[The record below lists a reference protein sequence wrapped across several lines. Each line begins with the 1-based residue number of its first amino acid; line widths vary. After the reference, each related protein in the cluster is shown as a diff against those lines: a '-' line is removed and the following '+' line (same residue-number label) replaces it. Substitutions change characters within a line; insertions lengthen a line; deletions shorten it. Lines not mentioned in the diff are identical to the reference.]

1 MHAFYRQ
8 ILLFFPPWNFRPG
21 FAQGTTGISTSN
33 HHSNTKNQ
41 KFQALTLTR
50 STKSHKSLERCVNFH
65 VAFMP
70 RCRIS
75 ERRASRTRTSWD
87 EVLQTKQ
94 DPMKKPISLP
104 SWLLLAHG
112 SEIFWV
118 KLSHVSQQ
126 VLKGW
131 NAAWQLPLLA
141 PCTVQVEYPIFPRPR
156 RWRHCHSHHSSTLRA
171 SIDQVQNE
179 ESQLAFG

>member
-1 MHAFYRQ
+1 MDH
-8 ILLFFPPWNFRPG
+8 N
-21 FAQGTTGISTSN
+21 
-33 HHSNTKNQ
+33 NTKNQ
-41 KFQALTLTR
+41 KFQALTQ

-94 DPMKKPISLP
+94 DPMENQISLP
-104 SWLLLAHG
+104 SWLSWLMEVKY
-112 SEIFWV
+112 SEWSCHM
-118 KLSHVSQQ
+118 LTPTS
-126 VLKGW
+126 LEGW
-131 NAAWQLPLLA
+131 NAAWQLPSLA
-141 PCTVQVEYPIFPRPR
+141 PCTLQVEYPIFPRPR
-156 RWRHCHSHHSSTLRA
+156 RWRHCHSHHSGTLRA